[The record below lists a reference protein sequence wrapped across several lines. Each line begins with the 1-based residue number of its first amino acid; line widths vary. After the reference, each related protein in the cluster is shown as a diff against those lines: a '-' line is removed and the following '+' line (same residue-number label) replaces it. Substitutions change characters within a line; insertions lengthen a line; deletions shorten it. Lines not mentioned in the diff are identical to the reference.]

1 MLVALIHNYDVY
13 TLIGKVMWACFVF
26 TFGACVGSLVNVL
39 VYRLPLGI
47 SVLTPPS
54 RCPKCETRLT
64 WRENIPIF
72 GWLLLRGRC
81 RFCKSRISAEYPV
94 VELIA
99 GLLFVGVFCLW
110 YIMPPGSS
118 WLGVHWGEL
127 RPHWTL
133 GDLRDAWPRHSWPIL
148 VIMLML
154 IGSLLAMTI
163 VDAKT
168 YTIPLVLPW
177 FLTIVGLVGHPVFAL
192 WIQERAARNHMGRS
206 GLRTESWIFPTP
218 ESWPTVVAAGAG
230 LVGLLIANL
239 LMRGGF
245 VRRSFAD
252 YDEWEAKTRAEL
264 GGTTATPPAAP
275 GASAPAP
282 AAALP
287 DPSPSPSPAAHT
299 EAAGPSK
306 QDGTPAEMWIQYPH
320 ARREMLKELA
330 FVSPCVVLGYGAWMV
345 VQQQKV
351 QGTPSLF
358 LQVLSAVILGY
369 LIGGGIVW
377 LVRIFGS
384 LAFGKEAMGLGD
396 VHLMAAV
403 GACIGWQHAVIAF
416 FGAAF
421 VGIAWELFSRIAM
434 GSRSRALPYGP
445 HLAIST
451 FLVLVFQPWVDLAMD
466 RIGLAMLFW

>member
-1 MLVALIHNYDVY
+1 MSSPLTVTLPNYELY
-13 TLIGKVMWACFVF
+13 ALIGKAMWACFVF
-26 TFGACVGSLVNVL
+26 VFGSCVGSLVNVL
-39 VYRLPLGI
+39 VYRLPIGI

-54 RCPKCETRLT
+54 RCPMCETRLT

-81 RFCKSRISAEYPV
+81 RFCKSRISPEYPI

-99 GLLFVGVFCLW
+99 GLLFVGVFYLW
-110 YIMPPGSS
+110 YLMPADAA

-127 RPHWTL
+127 RPHWTI
-133 GDLRDAWPRHSWPIL
+133 DDIRDAWPRHSWPIF

-177 FLTIVGLVGHPVFAL
+177 FVTIVGFVGHPLFAL
-192 WIQERAARNHMGRS
+192 WVQERGGRMQLGKF
-206 GLRTESWIFPTP
+206 GLHHPPWVFSIP
-218 ESWPTVVAAGAG
+218 ETWATVAGAG
-230 LVGLLIANL
+230 GGMVGLIIAML
-239 LMRGGF
+239 LMRF
-245 VRRSFAD
+245 NLIRRSFTD
-252 YDEWEAKTRAEL
+252 YDEWETKARADL
-264 GGTTATPPAAP
+264 A
-275 GASAPAP
+275 ASAS
-282 AAALP
+282 AAVP
-287 DPSPSPSPAAHT
+287 PSDAVSSPAT
-299 EAAGPSK
+299 AGDAGAFANDTQKNNDDAQKSE
-306 QDGTPAEMWIQYPH
+306 GTPAEMWIQYPH

-330 FVSPCVVLGYGAWMV
+330 FVSPCVVLGYGAWIL
-345 VQQQKV
+345 VQQQKLV
-351 QGTPSLF
+351 TAPSLF
-358 LQVLSAVILGY
+358 FQVLAAVVLGY

-403 GACIGWQHAVIAF
+403 GACLGWQHAVIAF

-421 VGIAWELFSRIAM
+421 VGIAWEIFGRIFM
-434 GSRSRALPYGP
+434 GSKSRALPYGP

-451 FLVLVFQPWVDLAMD
+451 FLVLVFKPWVELGLDLL
-466 RIGLAMLFW
+466 GLGMIFR

>member
-1 MLVALIHNYDVY
+1 VPHNSYELYTVIGQAL
-13 TLIGKVMWACFVF
+13 WAVFVF
-26 TFGACVGSLVNVL
+26 AFGACVGSLVNVL
-39 VYRLPLGI
+39 VYRLPIGI

-54 RCPKCETRLT
+54 RCPKCQTRLT

-72 GWLLLRGRC
+72 GWLLLGGRC
-81 RFCKSRISAEYPV
+81 RFCKSRISPEYPI

-110 YIMPPGSS
+110 YVMPENAS

-127 RPHWTL
+127 RPRWTHD
-133 GDLRDAWPRHSWPIL
+133 DLRDAWPKHSWPIF
-148 VIMLML
+148 VIMLAL

-177 FLTIVGLVGHPVFAL
+177 FLTIVGLVGHPLFAL
-192 WIQERAARNHMGRS
+192 WVQERGTRLHLGRAGAGQAWAFSTPQTWASIAAA
-206 GLRTESWIFPTP
+206 
-218 ESWPTVVAAGAG
+218 AAGA
-230 LVGLLIANL
+230 LGLLLALL
-239 LMRGGF
+239 LMKFGF
-245 VRRSFAD
+245 IRRSFSD
-252 YDEWEAKTRAEL
+252 YDEWEAKARTDHAAA
-264 GGTTATPPAAP
+264 GQGVSAP
-275 GASAPAP
+275 GEPPQGSHDASEQ
-282 AAALP
+282 
-287 DPSPSPSPAAHT
+287 T
-299 EAAGPSK
+299 KE
-306 QDGTPAEMWIQYPH
+306 GTPAEMWIQYPH

-330 FVSPCVVLGYGAWMV
+330 FVSPCVVLGYGAWLLME
-345 VQQQKV
+345 QQKT
-351 QGTPSLF
+351 QSSPSLF
-358 LQVLSAVILGY
+358 FQVLGAVMLGY

-403 GACIGWQHAVIAF
+403 GACLGWQHAVIAF

-434 GSRSRALPYGP
+434 GSKSRALPYGP

-451 FLVLVFQPWVDLAMD
+451 FLILLFRPWVDLGLD
-466 RIGLAMLFW
+466 RLGLGVFFE